1 MLKASLIHTDLRMWL
16 RDSFMTSLSLYM
28 HMHRVKD
35 LENREESHKRLRAIK
50 HKRRYYPKKVCTL
63 SYVGSHLHTP
73 IYSSSVSTLPPLCPL
88 PYLPSVSPLPSPPL
102 SPDLGQETWNNP

>member
-1 MLKASLIHTDLRMWL
+1 
-16 RDSFMTSLSLYM
+16 MTSLSAHMHM

-63 SYVGSHLHTP
+63 S
-73 IYSSSVSTLPPLCPL
+73 
-88 PYLPSVSPLPSPPL
+88 
-102 SPDLGQETWNNP
+102 

>member
-1 MLKASLIHTDLRMWL
+1 MLLLKASLIYTGLRMWL
-16 RDSFMTSLSLYM
+16 RDSFMTSLSAHM

-63 SYVGSHLHTP
+63 S
-73 IYSSSVSTLPPLCPL
+73 
-88 PYLPSVSPLPSPPL
+88 
-102 SPDLGQETWNNP
+102 